1 MRTVLII
8 LDVMLALAV
17 MVSVLM
23 QPSKSD
29 GLKGLMAGNN
39 ESFFSRNKSRT
50 KEAMLFRLT
59 IVFSVLFA
67 VVTVALNVVK

>member
-1 MRTVLII
+1 MRTFLIG
-8 LDVMLALAV
+8 LDVILAIAV
-17 MVSVLM
+17 MVCVLM

-50 KEAMLFRLT
+50 KEAMLFKLT
-59 IVFSVLFA
+59 VVFSSLFA
-67 VVTVALNVVK
+67 IVTVALNIVK